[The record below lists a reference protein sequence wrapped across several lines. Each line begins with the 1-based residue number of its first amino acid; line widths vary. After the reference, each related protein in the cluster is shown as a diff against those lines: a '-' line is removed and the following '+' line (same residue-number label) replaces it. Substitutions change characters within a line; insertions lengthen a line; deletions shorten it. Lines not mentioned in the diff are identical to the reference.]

1 MDKLTQEELER
12 FKATHTEIRSL
23 RNALADVEIQIHNS
37 KIEKQSVLSQ
47 LDVVGATHVNIQKEL
62 HDKYGEIT
70 INFSTGEITKKDG
83 NS

>member
-37 KIEKQSVLSQ
+37 KVEKQSILAQ
-47 LDVVGATHVNIQKEL
+47 LDTAGTTHVSIQQEL
-62 HDKYGEIT
+62 HAKYGDIT
-70 INFSTGEITKKDG
+70 IDFATGEIKNKDG

>member
-1 MDKLTQEELER
+1 MDKLTQDELDR
-12 FKATHTEIRSL
+12 FRAAHTEIRNL
-23 RNALADVEIQIHNS
+23 RNALADAEVQIHNS